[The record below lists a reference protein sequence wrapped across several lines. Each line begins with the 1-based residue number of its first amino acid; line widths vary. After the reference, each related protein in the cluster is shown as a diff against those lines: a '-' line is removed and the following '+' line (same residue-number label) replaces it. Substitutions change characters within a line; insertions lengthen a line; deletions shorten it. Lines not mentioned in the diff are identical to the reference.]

1 MRGIMQVLPVAVKE
15 IRMTNL
21 EVDVFKHYDSF
32 AVDILVRSGKN
43 L

>member
-1 MRGIMQVLPVAVKE
+1 MLPVAVKE
-15 IRMTNL
+15 IRITNL

-32 AVDILVRSGKN
+32 AMDILVRSGGN